1 MFLKRPESMPK
12 IKNVEWLTENSVRLT
27 VPCGY
32 ENGKQRKF
40 RTTLK
45 IPEGK
50 TPLAKVRFI
59 ETEYT
64 KFRAKVER
72 GEVAEKQ
79 ITVEKFAALWMR
91 DDVKARN
98 LSPVTVS
105 GYENFLQ
112 AHILPALG
120 KTRLDRL
127 TPHTITRFYNE
138 LAKKPGRNGKPISS
152 RYVCNVHGVPADDV
166 ECRRPLGLPD
176 AQPRRCRHAAQK
188 RHAEAGHLR
197 PIAMPRAAGRTD
209 GSARDLPGGHPPD
222 ALYRHAQRRGR
233 RVGLEERRSRRRTG
247 GGSCRK
253 PCIWAGRASRSK
265 RQRQPPGKGQ

>member
-59 ETEYT
+59 ETEYA

-72 GEVAEKQ
+72 GEAAEKQ
-79 ITVEKFAALWMR
+79 ITVEKFAALWMQ

-105 GYENFLQ
+105 GYDNLLQ

-127 TPHTITRFYNE
+127 TPHIVTRFYNE

-152 RYVCNVHGVPADDV
+152 RYVCNVHGALRTMLNVAVRWGYLTRNPV
-166 ECRRPLGLPD
+166 D
-176 AQPRRCRHAAQK
+176 AATPPRNVHR
-188 RHAEAGHLR
+188 GDS
-197 PIAMPRAAGRTD
+197 PRT
-209 GSARDLPGGHPPD
+209 
-222 ALYRHAQRRGR
+222 
-233 RVGLEERRSRRRTG
+233 
-247 GGSCRK
+247 RK
-253 PCIWAGRASRSK
+253 T
-265 RQRQPPGKGQ
+265 